1 MSIRNKN
8 CLLNEGDHELKDFP
22 KARRERKRCTRGK
35 KNPHLPEL
43 RPNLV
48 TALAGLYVDDF
59 TVMTIRKKER
69 MQYQSSEMEQ
79 GNGDTQR
86 DTQRK
91 KM

>member
-1 MSIRNKN
+1 M
-8 CLLNEGDHELKDFP
+8 
-22 KARRERKRCTRGK
+22 RETTSRKISRKRVEESESERCTRGK

-43 RPNLV
+43 CPDLV

-69 MQYQSSEMEQ
+69 IMQYQSSEMEQ
-79 GNGDTQR
+79 GNE

-91 KM
+91 KK

>member
-1 MSIRNKN
+1 MIGTSWVNTVFVR
-8 CLLNEGDHELKDFP
+8 DD
-22 KARRERKRCTRGK
+22 
-35 KNPHLPEL
+35 LPEFGT
-43 RPNLV
+43 NLV

-59 TVMTIRKKER
+59 TVITTRKKER